1 MLKDIL
7 TVAKKEL
14 RSCFSDKAILAQI
27 LLLPFLMVFGYSML
41 MSVFSETSE
50 EADKGSFA
58 AYYINAPEYMADSF
72 TEFGLQNAGQDKT
85 DTIKN
90 DISEKKCDLLIVFPK
105 DFTIAEVGAAA
116 LSNVEIWYNSEST
129 DSVMLYS
136 KTMALLDAFQ
146 PNVFTVNSDTD
157 IDYDFGDE
165 NYGVKKLLGIILPVM
180 ILMSVFMVCMNLA
193 AESIAGDKE
202 RGFLNTMLIA
212 PIKRSSIAAGKSLCI
227 FAAAVIGGI
236 SAFAGMAAALPKL
249 AESSGAAEGISY
261 SISEY
266 LLLFAVTITAVFAL
280 AGVLL
285 ILSTAAKDVKQ
296 ATSIAPA
303 LMLVLMV
310 ASMLTVTESFGE
322 AVDDLGMINAC
333 IPAWNTMVVMQDIIA
348 FDYSP
353 VFSVT
358 TCLVNLLFT
367 LAAIFVTGRLF
378 EKEKIVNG

>member
-41 MSVFSETSE
+41 MSVFSETTD
-50 EADKGSFA
+50 EADKSNYT
-58 AYYINAPEYMADSF
+58 AYCINVPEYMTDDF
-72 TEFGLQNAGQDKT
+72 TELGLKNAGQDKI

-146 PNVFTVNSDTD
+146 PNVFTVNADTD

-165 NYGVKKLLGIILPVM
+165 DYGVKRLLGIILPVM

-212 PIKRSSIAAGKSLCI
+212 PIKRS
-227 FAAAVIGGI
+227 
-236 SAFAGMAAALPKL
+236 
-249 AESSGAAEGISY
+249 
-261 SISEY
+261 
-266 LLLFAVTITAVFAL
+266 
-280 AGVLL
+280 
-285 ILSTAAKDVKQ
+285 
-296 ATSIAPA
+296 
-303 LMLVLMV
+303 
-310 ASMLTVTESFGE
+310 
-322 AVDDLGMINAC
+322 
-333 IPAWNTMVVMQDIIA
+333 
-348 FDYSP
+348 
-353 VFSVT
+353 
-358 TCLVNLLFT
+358 
-367 LAAIFVTGRLF
+367 
-378 EKEKIVNG
+378 